1 MPFSLDA
8 IDRQI
13 VANLRSLARREI
25 TGAPGPKQV
34 RRQLARW
41 EKALG
46 AKGR

>member
-1 MPFSLDA
+1 MLKCFDA
-8 IDRQI
+8 R
-13 VANLRSLARREI
+13 RSLARRDI

-46 AKGR
+46 IVAR